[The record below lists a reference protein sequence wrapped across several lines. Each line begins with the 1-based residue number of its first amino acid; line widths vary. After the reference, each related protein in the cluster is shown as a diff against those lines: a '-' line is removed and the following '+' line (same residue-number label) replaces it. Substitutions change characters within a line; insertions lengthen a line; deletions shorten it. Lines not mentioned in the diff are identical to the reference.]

1 MSPLNPPTEVECH
14 IEYMIGTIAPQ
25 EERYMSYMV
34 SPIARVEDPP
44 HPTSTR
50 ATIHQI
56 RLHTHENSRLSPT
69 QYYIC
74 HSTPSP

>member
-44 HPTSTR
+44 TPLLR
-50 ATIHQI
+50 VRQYIKYAY
-56 RLHTHENSRLSPT
+56 THMRT
-69 QYYIC
+69 VVC
-74 HSTPSP
+74 HLILT